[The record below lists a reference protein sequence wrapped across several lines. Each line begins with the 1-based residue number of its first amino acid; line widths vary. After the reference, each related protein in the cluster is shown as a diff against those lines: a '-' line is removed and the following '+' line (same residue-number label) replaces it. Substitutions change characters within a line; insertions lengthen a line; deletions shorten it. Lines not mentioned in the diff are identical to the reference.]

1 ERVALQRLIGEH
13 GTREDE
19 LDDLLRGEVFVDLY
33 RVTRQALRL
42 ALGSYSIKKV
52 EEFYAFGR
60 TEDFGGGGGAT
71 VMFEEWIEAGDPS
84 ILESIRAYNEED
96 SRSLYGLPRWLLGL
110 RPDDMP
116 WRSPPAAR
124 EPPPPDAKEGR
135 EDGPRMG
142 RELLEGASE
151 GEPPWLLAQL
161 LEYHRREEK
170 PQWWEYFHHRSLDE
184 EELVADSDTIGDITA
199 VGEPEEDGQSL

>member
-52 EEFYAFGR
+52 EEFYAFER
-60 TEDFGGGGGAT
+60 TEDIGGGGGAT

-96 SRSLYGLPRWLLGL
+96 CRSLFELHRWLLEL
-110 RPDDMP
+110 RPKDIP
-116 WRSPPAAR
+116 WRSAPEGSR
-124 EPPPPDAKEGR
+124 PPPPHARERLGERARTEHGR
-135 EDGPRMG
+135 
-142 RELLEGASE
+142 LEGATE
-151 GEPPWLLAQL
+151 GEPRWLLAQL

-184 EELVADSDTIGDITA
+184 EELVTDSDTIGDITA
-199 VGEPEEDGQSL
+199 VGEPEEDDQS

>member
-52 EEFYAFGR
+52 EEFYAFER
-60 TEDFGGGGGAT
+60 TEDVGGGGGAT
-71 VMFEEWIEAGDPS
+71 VMFQEWIEAGDPT

-96 SRSLYGLPRWLLGL
+96 CRSLYGLHRLLLGPP
-110 RPDDMP
+110 PDDMA
-116 WRSPPAAR
+116 SPSAPERAQ
-124 EPPPPDAKEGR
+124 PPPP
-135 EDGPRMG
+135 
-142 RELLEGASE
+142 S
-151 GEPPWLLAQL
+151 
-161 LEYHRREEK
+161 
-170 PQWWEYFHHRSLDE
+170 
-184 EELVADSDTIGDITA
+184 
-199 VGEPEEDGQSL
+199 